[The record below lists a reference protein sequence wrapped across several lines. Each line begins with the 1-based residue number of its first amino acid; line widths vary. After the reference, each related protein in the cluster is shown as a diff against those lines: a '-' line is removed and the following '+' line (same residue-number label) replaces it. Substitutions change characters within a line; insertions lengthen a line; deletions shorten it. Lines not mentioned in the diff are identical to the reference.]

1 MATHRF
7 EPTRFPTTFGPHEP
21 VLTLRPGDSLV
32 TTTVDAAGHDA
43 RGERVAAPP
52 NPLTGPFFVDGAEPG
67 DRLTVTIEDVT
78 PNRDHGFGRASLA
91 PNVVDPGFVP
101 EMGYDPRN
109 DGTSWRVDAA
119 AGTVTL
125 ERERGPLAGLSL
137 ELAPMLGCIG
147 VAPAGGEAISAA
159 TSGPHGGNM
168 DVRRLGPG
176 ATVTLPVF
184 AEGALLFVGDA
195 HALQGDGEISGTGV
209 EISAD
214 VRLRVAVEKGGR
226 PIGWPR
232 GDAGG
237 ERFTLG
243 NARPL
248 DQATQHAT
256 TEMARWLMEDL
267 GLTAADAGLLLSQ
280 TVRYDIGNVFDPA
293 YTVVCRL
300 AHDHWEAIRRVVRSG
315 P

>member
-7 EPTRFPTTFGPHEP
+7 KPTRFPTTFGPHEP
-21 VLTLRPGDSLV
+21 VLALRSGDLLV
-32 TTTVDAAGHDA
+32 TTTVDAAGCDEH
-43 RGERVAAPP
+43 GERVAVPP
-52 NPLTGPFFVDGAEPG
+52 NPLTGPFFVEGAEPG

-78 PNRDHGFGRASLA
+78 PNRAHGFGRASLA
-91 PNVVDPGFVP
+91 PNVVDPAFVP

-109 DGTSWRVDAA
+109 DGASWRIDAA

-125 ERERGPLAGLSL
+125 ERDQGPLDGLTL
-137 ELAPMLGCIG
+137 GIAPMLGCIG
-147 VAPAGGEAISAA
+147 VAPSGGEAITTA

-176 ATVTLPVF
+176 ATVTFPVF

-195 HALQGDGEISGTGV
+195 HALQGDGEVSGTGV
-209 EISAD
+209 EVSAE
-214 VRLRVAVEKGGR
+214 VRIRVAVETGR
-226 PIGWPR
+226 GRIGWPR

-237 ERFTLG
+237 HRFTLG

-256 TEMARWLMEDL
+256 TEMVRWLMEDL
-267 GLTAADAGLLLSQ
+267 DLTAADAGLLLSQ

-300 AHDHWEAIRRVVRSG
+300 AHEHWDAIRRG
-315 P
+315 